1 MCKVFILIGT
11 IVFVSFLTI
20 FLVIVLSKY
29 TEVAAKYDELQ
40 RYLKTLLNVLSSARW
55 GNFQVKLDE
64 GKNKLTKEISKN
76 LNSLLESIFDRD
88 TMIQE
93 YVQKEKEI
101 NDLKEDFLAM
111 LTHDLKV
118 PIIAQDNT
126 LDLLLEEKFGTLS
139 DVQKEAI
146 RNIKISNCDLRH
158 LVESLLESHKFEK
171 KGFVPKIQENIS
183 LREFIDDI
191 ILQAKSIADLHN
203 KTLRLYD
210 RLEPNFKIST
220 DVFLL
225 KRVVQN
231 LILNAITYGINS
243 EYIDI
248 TLENSDSNYY
258 IRVKDWGLGIS
269 KENLDKIFN
278 KYYSAAELYSKT
290 GMGLGLYLSNKIV
303 NVLGGKIDVQS
314 EINKGSEFSIV
325 FSC

>member
-29 TEVAAKYDELQ
+29 TEVASKYDELQ

-303 NVLGGKIDVQS
+303 NVLGGEINVQS

>member
-158 LVESLLESHKFEK
+158 LVESLLESHKKKK

>member
-20 FLVIVLSKY
+20 FLVVVLSKY
-29 TEVAAKYDELQ
+29 TEVASKYDELQ
-40 RYLKTLLNVLSSARW
+40 RYLKTLLNILSSARW

-171 KGFVPKIQENIS
+171 KGFVPKIQENVS

>member
-11 IVFVSFLTI
+11 IVFVSFLTV

-29 TEVAAKYDELQ
+29 TEVASKYDELQ

>member
-29 TEVAAKYDELQ
+29 TEVASKYDELQ

-171 KGFVPKIQENIS
+171 KGFVPKIQENII

-243 EYIDI
+243 KYIDI

>member
-29 TEVAAKYDELQ
+29 TEVASKYDELQ
-40 RYLKTLLNVLSSARW
+40 RYLKTLLNILSSARW

>member
-29 TEVAAKYDELQ
+29 TEVASKYDELQ
-40 RYLKTLLNVLSSARW
+40 RYLKTLLNILSSARW

-231 LILNAITYGINS
+231 LILNAITYGISS

>member
-29 TEVAAKYDELQ
+29 TEVASKYDELQ

-325 FSC
+325 FPA

>member
-29 TEVAAKYDELQ
+29 TEVASKYDELQ
-40 RYLKTLLNVLSSARW
+40 RYLKTLLNILSSARW

-231 LILNAITYGINS
+231 LILNAITYGISS

-303 NVLGGKIDVQS
+303 NVLGGKINVQS

>member
-20 FLVIVLSKY
+20 FLIIVLSKY
-29 TEVAAKYDELQ
+29 TEVASKYDELQ
-40 RYLKTLLNVLSSARW
+40 RYLKTLLNILSSARW

-231 LILNAITYGINS
+231 LILNAITYGISS

>member
-29 TEVAAKYDELQ
+29 TEVASKYDELQ

-126 LDLLLEEKFGTLS
+126 LDLLLEEKFGPLS

-243 EYIDI
+243 KYIDI

>member
-29 TEVAAKYDELQ
+29 TEVASKYDELQ
-40 RYLKTLLNVLSSARW
+40 RYLKTLLNILSSARW

-303 NVLGGKIDVQS
+303 NVLGGKINVQS

>member
-29 TEVAAKYDELQ
+29 TEVASKYDELQ

-126 LDLLLEEKFGTLS
+126 LDLLLEEKFGPLS

-171 KGFVPKIQENIS
+171 KGFVPKIQENII

-243 EYIDI
+243 KYIDI

>member
-29 TEVAAKYDELQ
+29 TEVASKYDELQ

-325 FSC
+325 FPC

>member
-29 TEVAAKYDELQ
+29 TEVASKYDELQ

-126 LDLLLEEKFGTLS
+126 LDLLLEEKFGPLS

-171 KGFVPKIQENIS
+171 KGFVPKIQENIN

-243 EYIDI
+243 KYIDI

>member
-158 LVESLLESHKFEK
+158 LVESLLESKKKKK

>member
-20 FLVIVLSKY
+20 FLVVVLSKY
-29 TEVAAKYDELQ
+29 TEVASKYDELQ
-40 RYLKTLLNVLSSARW
+40 RYLKTLLNILSSARW

-171 KGFVPKIQENIS
+171 KGFVPKIQENII

>member
-29 TEVAAKYDELQ
+29 TEVASKYDELQ

-126 LDLLLEEKFGTLS
+126 LDLLLEEKFGPLS

-146 RNIKISNCDLRH
+146 RNIKVSNCDLRH

-171 KGFVPKIQENIS
+171 KGFVPKIQENVS

-303 NVLGGKIDVQS
+303 NVLGGEINVQS

>member
-29 TEVAAKYDELQ
+29 TEVASKYDELQ

>member
-29 TEVAAKYDELQ
+29 TEVASKYDELQ
-40 RYLKTLLNVLSSARW
+40 RYLKTLLNILSSARW

-126 LDLLLEEKFGTLS
+126 LDLLLEEKFGPLS

-171 KGFVPKIQENIS
+171 KGFVPKIQENII

>member
-29 TEVAAKYDELQ
+29 TEVASKYDELQ

-171 KGFVPKIQENIS
+171 KGFVPKIQENVS

-303 NVLGGKIDVQS
+303 NVLGGEINVQS

>member
-11 IVFVSFLTI
+11 IVFVSFLTV

-29 TEVAAKYDELQ
+29 TEVASKYNELQ

-231 LILNAITYGINS
+231 LILNAITYGISS